1 MYYFDIHSIFFTA
14 LSYPMSYL
22 EFFGTVAGAIAVWIS
37 ARANVWSWSIGIINV
52 VLLFFLFYQVQLYPD
67 MFLQIFFLI
76 TNILGWWR
84 WTHPKPKEE
93 NIQKELRVSTISN
106 SARLWILG
114 GAILATV
121 LFGATASQLSHWFP
135 SIFIM
140 PSAFP
145 YLDSFVT
152 TVSIIAQ
159 YLMLHKKL
167 ECWAL
172 WILADLVA
180 TYLYFAKE
188 IKFLGLEYLVFCFI
202 AAYGFWHWN
211 KELKNYRIIPLGVN

>member
-1 MYYFDIHSIFFTA
+1 MTFFDIHSIFFTV
-14 LSYPMSYL
+14 LGYPMSYL

-37 ARANVWSWSIGIINV
+37 AQANVWSWPIGIINV

-84 WTHPKPKEE
+84 WTHPKTGEE
-93 NIQKELRVSTISN
+93 DRKKELRISALPYRN
-106 SARLWILG
+106 RLWISG
-114 GAILATV
+114 GVLIVTI
-121 LFGATASQLSHWFP
+121 LFGTVASQLNNWLP
-135 SIFIM
+135 SIFSK

-145 YLDSFVT
+145 YFDSFVT
-152 TVSIIAQ
+152 VVSIIAQ
-159 YLMLHKKL
+159 YLMLQKKL

-172 WILADLVA
+172 WILADVVA

-202 AAYGFWHWN
+202 AAYGLLHWRREYQSY
-211 KELKNYRIIPLGVN
+211 KTAL